1 MRHNIFGHSTSGL
14 GLHLNIPG
22 FGSVE
27 PSVRSRLRGGVI
39 REDLHSHLREES
51 IYSRPGPFKK
61 LMDGDRAT
69 TRDWELLKL
78 MVSLRLVRAA

>member
-1 MRHNIFGHSTSGL
+1 
-14 GLHLNIPG
+14 
-22 FGSVE
+22 
-27 PSVRSRLRGGVI
+27 LRGGVI